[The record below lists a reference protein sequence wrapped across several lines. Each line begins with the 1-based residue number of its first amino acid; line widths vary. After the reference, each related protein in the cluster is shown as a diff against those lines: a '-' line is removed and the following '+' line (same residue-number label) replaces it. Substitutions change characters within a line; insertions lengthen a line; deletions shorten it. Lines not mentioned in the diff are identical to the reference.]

1 MALSYSEIKNR
12 AHQFVINYNEATKEN
27 AESQS
32 FLNDFFHIFGIERRR
47 VASFENPVKTE
58 EKGSTKRIDLFW
70 RGTLL
75 VEMKSTGQNLDKA
88 YQQGMG
94 YFKGLKDADL
104 PRYVMVCDLNDF
116 RLYDLDDDKDYAFKL
131 SELSGN
137 LHLFDFMQGNEIDN
151 IDEYDLNE
159 KAAQLLGELHDAL
172 EDSGY
177 QGHHLQVFMV
187 RVLFI
192 LFAEDTGVF
201 NRHQF
206 TQYLMRYTDET
217 GVDTD
222 MHLHKLFQTLDKPL
236 NERNSNLSA
245 ELNAFPYVNGHL
257 FKERIDLPSFSQAM
271 REQLIQCCLFNWKD
285 ISPAIFGSLFQ
296 SIMNKQQRRNLGA
309 HYTSEANI
317 LKVIEPLFLNQLH
330 IEFNDA
336 NALKQTK
343 LRNTRLMALME
354 KIQRLSFLDPACG
367 CGNFLI
373 ITYREIRRLELQIMR
388 AQQHDQKQS
397 AVSIEIDPQISLNN
411 FYGIEID
418 EWPARIAEVA
428 MWLTQHQM
436 NLEFAKSFGREPDL
450 LPLKEHAN
458 IHHANALTIDWG
470 EVVNATQL
478 NYIIGNPPFLG
489 KNFRSKEQ
497 SDAQQSV
504 FFDVKN
510 WKSLDFVAS
519 WFYKAALFIEN
530 TVIDVAF
537 VSTNSITMGEQVSA
551 LWQPILDRGIT
562 LHFAHR
568 TFSWH
573 NDAKGKAAVHC
584 VIIGFGQQERIEKWL
599 FDYPNL
605 KAAPIAIKV
614 GNINPYLIDAPD
626 VVVTNRTKPLSS
638 IPAMDYGNKPVDGG
652 FLFLTAV
659 ERTELLTNNPE
670 VTPWIRPVLGAREFL
685 NGGERY
691 CLWLADSSAKQRR
704 ELMQTPE
711 IKRRIEGVRDMRLAS
726 TKKQTRELAESAWLF
741 GEIRHPETGAYI
753 LVPRVSSERRPYVP
767 MGFFDNETIATDA
780 TQMIPNA
787 GLYEFGIL
795 TSQLHMDWMRTVA
808 GRLKSDYRY
817 SAKLVYNNFPWPT
830 VTDAQRQHIETL
842 AQAVLDARQQEV
854 DKDASTTLADLYDP
868 DLMPPSLRK
877 AHKKLDKAVDGLYQK
892 AAFNNPLDRV
902 KHLFTLYEQAINE

>member
-12 AHQFVINYNEATKEN
+12 AHQFVINYNDATKEN

-32 FLNDFFHIFGIERRR
+32 FLNDFFHVFGVERRR

-116 RLYDLDDDKDYAFKL
+116 RLYDLDDGKDYAFTL
-131 SELSGN
+131 SELSDN

-159 KAAQLLGELHDAL
+159 QAAQLLGELHDAL

-296 SIMNKQQRRNLGA
+296 SIMNKQERRNLGA
-309 HYTSEANI
+309 HYTSESNI

-330 IEFNDA
+330 SEFNDA

-373 ITYREIRRLELQIMR
+373 ITYREIRRLELHIMQ
-388 AQQHDQKQS
+388 AQQHNQEQS
-397 AVSIEIDPQISLNN
+397 AIAIEIEPHISLNN
-411 FYGIEID
+411 YYGIEID

-584 VIIGFGQQERIEKWL
+584 VIIGFGQQAQASKWL
-599 FDYPNL
+599 FDYPDL

-704 ELMQTPE
+704 DLMQIPD
-711 IKRRIEGVRDMRLAS
+711 IKRRVEGVRDMRLAS
-726 TKKQTRELAESAWLF
+726 PDKGANKLAETPWQY
-741 GEIRHPETGAYI
+741 RDTNTPDTYI
-753 LVPRVSSERRPYVP
+753 LVPSVSSERRPYVP
-767 MGFFDNETIATDA
+767 MGFFDSNTISTNLNL
-780 TQMIPNA
+780 MIPNA

-817 SAKLVYNNFPWPT
+817 SAKLVYNNFPWPE

-854 DKDASTTLADLYDP
+854 DKDGSTTLADLYDP

-892 AAFNNPLDRV
+892 AAFNSPLDRV
-902 KHLFTLYEQAINE
+902 KHLFTLYEQATHEQ

>member
-12 AHQFVINYNEATKEN
+12 AHQFIINYNEATKEN

-32 FLNDFFHIFGIERRR
+32 FLNDFFHVFGIERRR

-343 LRNTRLMALME
+343 LRNTRLMVLME
-354 KIQRLSFLDPACG
+354 KIQSLSFLDPACG
-367 CGNFLI
+367 CGNFL
-373 ITYREIRRLELQIMR
+373 
-388 AQQHDQKQS
+388 
-397 AVSIEIDPQISLNN
+397 
-411 FYGIEID
+411 
-418 EWPARIAEVA
+418 
-428 MWLTQHQM
+428 
-436 NLEFAKSFGREPDL
+436 
-450 LPLKEHAN
+450 
-458 IHHANALTIDWG
+458 
-470 EVVNATQL
+470 
-478 NYIIGNPPFLG
+478 
-489 KNFRSKEQ
+489 
-497 SDAQQSV
+497 
-504 FFDVKN
+504 
-510 WKSLDFVAS
+510 
-519 WFYKAALFIEN
+519 
-530 TVIDVAF
+530 
-537 VSTNSITMGEQVSA
+537 
-551 LWQPILDRGIT
+551 
-562 LHFAHR
+562 
-568 TFSWH
+568 
-573 NDAKGKAAVHC
+573 
-584 VIIGFGQQERIEKWL
+584 
-599 FDYPNL
+599 
-605 KAAPIAIKV
+605 
-614 GNINPYLIDAPD
+614 
-626 VVVTNRTKPLSS
+626 
-638 IPAMDYGNKPVDGG
+638 
-652 FLFLTAV
+652 
-659 ERTELLTNNPE
+659 
-670 VTPWIRPVLGAREFL
+670 
-685 NGGERY
+685 
-691 CLWLADSSAKQRR
+691 
-704 ELMQTPE
+704 
-711 IKRRIEGVRDMRLAS
+711 
-726 TKKQTRELAESAWLF
+726 
-741 GEIRHPETGAYI
+741 
-753 LVPRVSSERRPYVP
+753 
-767 MGFFDNETIATDA
+767 
-780 TQMIPNA
+780 
-787 GLYEFGIL
+787 
-795 TSQLHMDWMRTVA
+795 
-808 GRLKSDYRY
+808 
-817 SAKLVYNNFPWPT
+817 
-830 VTDAQRQHIETL
+830 
-842 AQAVLDARQQEV
+842 
-854 DKDASTTLADLYDP
+854 
-868 DLMPPSLRK
+868 
-877 AHKKLDKAVDGLYQK
+877 
-892 AAFNNPLDRV
+892 
-902 KHLFTLYEQAINE
+902 